1 MFMNDFNYTSPV
13 PQNTAAPLKHDIEG
27 RFSRHGIPNKQSP
40 LKKAFMENSILTLY
54 ITFLLSIDFILFSG
68 SGNIELF
75 RDSIFPI
82 PEVSL
87 ILLGFLVFSSLI
99 VYLVHFNN
107 ILKNCVASLVT
118 FALVFVLYRQ
128 FSTIQQILSIG
139 TTSVPVHTVIG
150 LIFALICYCIFYYGN
165 LFARFLFM
173 VASGILFFHIYSSYI
188 GQPNSPEFLETYR
201 SDKQVT
207 GQNKR
212 FVYFM
217 LPNLSSYAYLSK
229 FNNPESAR
237 TQTVMQ
243 GFYQKNNFTVYPKA
257 FTLEDS
263 FLHNMTLSLN
273 PDSKKLSTEHILK
286 TRLLSEYWR
295 FFNIRHELINLKDN
309 SLYDYFRNKNYMI
322 SAYKSRDFDMCHTN
336 HEISVDRCIEKI
348 NQPVNIY
355 DIRLS
360 ILSKMNILLME
371 WLASMQIVNNMSSVF
386 SFLTKFADLDNA
398 PMVGIDYSN
407 LYVVNS
413 IKTFDILLQNIEE
426 DKGQQAYFVFVDLPS
441 NMYIYNEF
449 CQIKPTDEWYDIS
462 SLPWIKNDL
471 SQQRQ
476 LAYLQQTRCLYGE
489 LEYFMQQMRNKNLLD
504 NTTIVIQG
512 TSSVNNFKKEK
523 EAMFN
528 DEFIANRSVNMA
540 VFDETL
546 QKKPVDWRF
555 CSTNQIL
562 LSLLHGKNECDK
574 KLNLGVHEKIV
585 SNLNNELGKLS
596 LNISDNVSKNFE
608 TWFESWKVINKERLE
623 NKNQKLL
630 IEKNEH
636 FETTDDEKTE
646 NIKDADATETST
658 STTDETDIINQ
669 PSEDNLSEKNENDK
683 IEDDK
688 TKLTEDVE
696 KIGEKEEKIEEKD
709 KSAENANETEEE
721 NDEID
726 FGL

>member
-1 MFMNDFNYTSPV
+1 MFMNDLNSVSPV

-27 RFSRHGIPNKQSP
+27 RFSRHGIPNKENP
-40 LKKAFMENSILTLY
+40 LKKAFMENAIITLY

-99 VYLVHFNN
+99 VYLVHFNK
-107 ILKNCVASLVT
+107 ILKYCLASLVT

-128 FSTIQQILSIG
+128 FSMIQQILSIG
-139 TTSVPVHTVIG
+139 VTSVPVHTVVGIV
-150 LIFALICYCIFYYGN
+150 FAVICYCIFYYGN
-165 LFARFLFM
+165 LFARFLYM
-173 VASGILFFHIYSSYI
+173 VASGILFFHVYSSYI
-188 GQPNSPEFLETYR
+188 GQPNSPEFLEAYR
-201 SDKQVT
+201 SEKQGE

-229 FNNPESAR
+229 FDNAESAR
-237 TQTVMQ
+237 TQTIMQ
-243 GFYQKNNFTVYPKA
+243 GFYQKNKFTVYPKA
-257 FTLEDS
+257 FTLEDA

-273 PDSKKLSTEHILK
+273 PESKQPSTEHILK

-309 SLYDYFRNKNYMI
+309 SLYDFFRNKNYMI
-322 SAYKSRDFDMCHTN
+322 SAYKSRDFDMCSTN
-336 HEISVDRCIEKI
+336 HAVSVDRCIEKI

-371 WLASMQIVNNMSSVF
+371 WLASMQIVNNMSSIF

-413 IKTFDILLQNIEE
+413 VKTFDILLQNIEE
-426 DKGQQAYFVFVDLPS
+426 DKGKQAYFVFVDLPS

-489 LEYFMQQMRNKNLLD
+489 LEYFMQQLKDKNLLD
-504 NTTIVIQG
+504 DTTIVVQG

-523 EAMFN
+523 EPMFN
-528 DEFIANRSVNMA
+528 DEFIANRSVSMA
-540 VFDETL
+540 IFDKKL
-546 QKKPVDWRF
+546 QKKPLDWRF

-562 LSLLHGKNECDK
+562 LSLLQGKNKCDK

-596 LNISDNVSKNFE
+596 LNISNDVSKNFE
-608 TWFESWKVINKERLE
+608 TWFESWKVVNQERIKNKP
-623 NKNQKLL
+623 QKLL
-630 IEKNEH
+630 IEKTEH
-636 FETTDDEKTE
+636 TPVPSEEDKTPPE
-646 NIKDADATETST
+646 AVSEEAVTPAAESEVPEQTLNDVTAA
-658 STTDETDIINQ
+658 INQ
-669 PSEDNLSEKNENDK
+669 PP
-683 IEDDK
+683 
-688 TKLTEDVE
+688 
-696 KIGEKEEKIEEKD
+696 
-709 KSAENANETEEE
+709 AENPAEQVGKQAAPADEAQSDETAKDS
-721 NDEID
+721 DETAEDSMPNAETD